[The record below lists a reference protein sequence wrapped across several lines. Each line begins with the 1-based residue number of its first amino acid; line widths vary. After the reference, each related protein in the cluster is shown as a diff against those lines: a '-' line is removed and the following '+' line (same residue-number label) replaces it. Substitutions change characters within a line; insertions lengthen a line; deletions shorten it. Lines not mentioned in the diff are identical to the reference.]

1 MTDNEI
7 LNKAQNFLRR
17 SSDWY
22 ENIQNRIDDDYS
34 MYSGSFWTETRQKEW
49 KRVNRPCE
57 TWSIWKMY
65 CNAISSPFN
74 QSPYHIEIEDKSN
87 PEITKVQDAIDRFE
101 ADQDVRSNF
110 VEWVHNAA
118 SLGQSCLVVSFE
130 DPIEGSSWAEP
141 KIELVDDMRQ
151 VALDPSITKSDASD
165 AEEGAIVNYIGL
177 EQAKRLYGND
187 IVTLDF
193 PNALPMMCD
202 IGKQWAMRKDMIQF
216 VNYYF
221 KSEDGYVMFCQLC
234 GNKLIKQPVK
244 LPITTIPI
252 VRTTGYK
259 IRTNEKKTDYIGV
272 VRSTYS
278 LQLGANIG
286 YSTLLERLNRSPKS
300 NFLMPVGAME
310 NLEEY
315 YRRLNQDESVVTL
328 YNGNVAPT
336 PIVEQFQTADL
347 RETIAQS
354 TQLMSQTL
362 GIPATG
368 VEGINFTD
376 KTATEVI
383 AQQTNAISN
392 VGCFYTAAYKAI
404 RVVGKIL
411 MENFG
416 VPGITFKLMKG
427 PDVIT
432 KAMRQRQELTM
443 IGGMLPE
450 AMKPLLAKYMSE
462 TINDEMGKKLSAD
475 ITANMPPNI
484 NLVAEQPDADPNAI
498 HVLNQMKATMDQM
511 MGELTKLKQENM
523 DLTNQNQ
530 AMSLQLM
537 NAKSQRDLDW
547 RKFQVS
553 EQNKMAVETAKLESE
568 GIKLNNE
575 AKADADKAMLEG
587 EKLELERRKTVNDSI
602 KSSIQ
607 AEKLQFDAKKAE
619 MDVLEKGMP
628 YEV

>member
-7 LNKAQNFLRR
+7 LNKAQKFLRS

-22 ENIQNRIDDDYS
+22 CNIQNRIDDDYN
-34 MYSGSFWTETRQKEW
+34 MYSGSFWNETRQKEW
-49 KRVNRPCE
+49 KRTKRPCE

-74 QSPYHIEIEDKSN
+74 QSPYHIEIENKSDPN
-87 PEITKVQDAIDRFE
+87 VMKIQAAIDKFE
-101 ADQDVRSNF
+101 ADQDVRSGF
-110 VEWVHNAA
+110 VDWVNNAA
-118 SLGQSCLVVSFE
+118 SLGQSCVVISFD
-130 DPIEGSSWAEP
+130 DPVEGSSWAEP
-141 KIELVDDMRQ
+141 TLEIVDDMRQ
-151 VALDPSITKSDASD
+151 VALDPAITKTDASD
-165 AEEGAIVNYIGL
+165 AEQGAIVNYIGL
-177 EQAKRLYGND
+177 EQAKRLYGYD
-187 IVTLDF
+187 IVGANF
-193 PNALPMMCD
+193 PESLPIMCD
-202 IGKQWAMRKDMIQF
+202 IGKQWDMKAEMIQL

-221 KSEDGYVMFCQLC
+221 KNETGNVVYCQLC
-234 GNKLIKQPVK
+234 GNKVVRKPVVM
-244 LPITTIPI
+244 PITIIPI

-347 RETIAQS
+347 RETISQS

-368 VEGINFTD
+368 VDGINFTD

-392 VGCFYTAAYKAI
+392 VGCFYTAAYKGI
-404 RVVGKIL
+404 RTIGRIL
-411 MENFG
+411 LENFG
-416 VPGITFKLMKG
+416 VPDITFKLMKG

-443 IGGMLPE
+443 ISGMLPE
-450 AMKPLLAKYMSE
+450 TMKPLLAKYMAE
-462 TINDEMGKKLSAD
+462 TINDDMGKKLAAD

-484 NLVAEQPDADPNAI
+484 NLVSNQPEDPNAI
-498 HVLNQMKATMDQM
+498 HILNQMKQTLDQTMEQLSLSKQQNV
-511 MGELTKLKQENM
+511 EL
-523 DLTNQNQ
+523 QNQ
-530 AMSLQLM
+530 INTLSLQLA
-537 NAKSQRDLDW
+537 NAKGQQMIDLK
-547 RKFQVS
+547 KFEI
-553 EQNKMAVETAKLESE
+553 EQNNKMLIEKAKLELQGAE
-568 GIKLNNE
+568 IDQKANTE
-575 AKADADKAMLEG
+575 ANKSFAEI
-587 EKLELERRKTVNDSI
+587 EKLELERQKSADEAI
-602 KSSIQ
+602 KNGIQ
-607 AEKLQFDAKKAE
+607 AEKLKFDAKKAE
-619 MDVLEKGMP
+619 IDMFNKMHGD
-628 YEV
+628 YYA

>member
-7 LNKAQNFLRR
+7 LNKAQKFLRS

-22 ENIQNRIDDDYS
+22 CNIQNRIDDDYN
-34 MYSGSFWTETRQKEW
+34 MYSGNFWNETRQKEW
-49 KRVNRPCE
+49 KRTKRPCE

-74 QSPYHIEIEDKSN
+74 QSPYHIEIEDKSI
-87 PEITKVQDAIDRFE
+87 PEIDKIQAAIDKFE
-101 ADQDVRSNF
+101 ADQDVRSGF
-110 VEWVHNAA
+110 VDWVNNAA
-118 SLGQSCLVVSFE
+118 SLGQSCLVVSFD
-130 DPIEGSSWAEP
+130 DPVEGSTWAEP
-141 KIELVDDMRQ
+141 TLEIVDDMRQ
-151 VALDPSITKSDASD
+151 VALDPAITKTDASD
-165 AEEGAIVNYIGL
+165 AEQGAIVNYIGL
-177 EQAKRLYGND
+177 EQAKRLYGSD
-187 IVTLDF
+187 IVGANF
-193 PNALPMMCD
+193 PESLPIMCD
-202 IGKQWAMRKDMIQF
+202 IGKQWDMKAEMIQL

-221 KSEDGYVMFCQLC
+221 KNESGNVVYCQLC
-234 GNKLIKQPVK
+234 GNKVVRKPVTM
-244 LPITTIPI
+244 PITIIPI

-368 VEGINFTD
+368 VDGINFTD

-392 VGCFYTAAYKAI
+392 VGCFFTAAYKGI
-404 RVVGKIL
+404 RTIGRIL
-411 MENFG
+411 LENFG
-416 VPGITFKLMKG
+416 VPDITFKLMKG

-443 IGGMLPE
+443 ISGMLPE
-450 AMKPLLAKYMSE
+450 VMKPLLAKYMAE
-462 TINDEMGKKLSAD
+462 TINDDMGKKLAAD

-484 NLVAEQPDADPNAI
+484 NLVSNQPEDPNAVHI
-498 HVLNQMKATMDQM
+498 LNQMKQTLDQTMEQLS
-511 MGELTKLKQENM
+511 LTKQQNVEL
-523 DLTNQNQ
+523 QNQ
-530 AMSLQLM
+530 INTLSLQLANTKTQQM
-537 NAKSQRDLDW
+537 LELKKFEIEQR
-547 RKFQVS
+547 
-553 EQNKMAVETAKLESE
+553 NKMLIEKSKLELQGAE
-568 GIKLNNE
+568 IDQKANAE
-575 AKADADKAMLEG
+575 ANKSFAEM
-587 EKLELERRKTVNDSI
+587 EKLELERQ
-602 KSSIQ
+602 KSADEAVKNGIQ
-607 AEKLQFDAKKAE
+607 AEKLRFDAKKAE
-619 MDVLEKGMP
+619 IDMLNKMP
-628 YEV
+628 GDYYA